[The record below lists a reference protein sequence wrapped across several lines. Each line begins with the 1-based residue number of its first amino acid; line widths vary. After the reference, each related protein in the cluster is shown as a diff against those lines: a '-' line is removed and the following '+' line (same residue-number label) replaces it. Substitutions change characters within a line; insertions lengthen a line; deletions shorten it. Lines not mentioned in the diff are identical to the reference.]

1 MGATTG
7 GSADETAAFALRLSL
22 ALALPLRLEEAKDN
36 VPCLK
41 PSEVLERCAVELGL
55 CGGMV
60 VVVGIESTSMDGWFK
75 VELQLSSPES
85 IMM

>member
-7 GSADETAAFALRLSL
+7 GSADETTTFPLRLSL

-41 PSEVLERCAVELGL
+41 PSEVLERGAVELDL
-55 CGGMV
+55 CGAMV
-60 VVVGIESTSMDGWFK
+60 VVVRGWN
-75 VELQLSSPES
+75 
-85 IMM
+85 

>member
-7 GSADETAAFALRLSL
+7 GSADETAAFPLRLSL
-22 ALALPLRLEEAKDN
+22 ALALPLRLEEEKDN

-60 VVVGIESTSMDGWFK
+60 VVVGIKSTSMDGSKLNFHP
-75 VELQLSSPES
+75 LSVDYDVSN
-85 IMM
+85 